1 MITIKST
8 KKKMKRAIITASS
21 IFVLSI
27 CIVIAHAQTT
37 SANQKGNEYK
47 QLVANQSLDDRFQ
60 CDGSCS
66 PNESGAVTYNV
77 VSPVGVSTV
86 EPITMAP
93 RLETLEGKT
102 IAIVGEDFMY
112 NITHPELGR
121 LIKEH
126 YPKAKVIMYDE
137 LPIAGPYPAPG
148 IIRHSTEQFRQRL
161 IDLNVDAVIAGNGG
175 CGICTPKE
183 TGSCIVA
190 EKLGIPSV
198 IVTAPGFDEEARY
211 TARNNGVPVLR
222 VAIYPGAFASHTE
235 EQLIKN
241 TREVTWPQIVE
252 ALTTPIRQEEYSNT
266 TETKGIADDVFSG
279 TLDQVYDYFTDMG
292 WSDGSPFCPPTYE
305 KVSEYLKYTDYP
317 WNETIA
323 VLPQAFRATTT
334 WHVAVNACMAG
345 CKPEYMPILIA
356 ITKAL
361 GSGDFRRTLGSTHAW
376 VPYAWLNG
384 PVARQLGMSSGQGE
398 INSQANMALS
408 RFLTLALMNLAG
420 YYVGQNRMGTF
431 GYLQPWCLVEDEEAC
446 HRVGWQTWHE
456 QEGYNINDNT
466 VTLTSAL
473 MWGNNMAP
481 STIDPERVMQLMA
494 WDISDRCQFA
504 LGSGKQFTNR
514 VVMMTEPVANLLKDG
529 YPTIEQL
536 ENALVNNSRRPAYER
551 AFANY
556 YANAGGRKDGG
567 EHSFQQY
574 LRYIISTESGDE
586 TPTPVWYDTKSET
599 MTTVPTMQKGTTAFL
614 ITGDSSRNKVQT
626 MPGGGFSTI
635 SIDLPANWDSL
646 MSAKGYP
653 ALKDFYLTSLSGGD
667 TTSSFESIGKENS
680 PEKVLQKGYYD
691 LQGIHNLQPGQ
702 GVYIRREV
710 YNNGQSK
717 SRKQVYK

>member
-1 MITIKST
+1 
-8 KKKMKRAIITASS
+8 MKRAIITASS

-37 SANQKGNEYK
+37 SANQKGNKYK
-47 QLVANQSLDDRFQ
+47 QLVSNQSLDDRFQ

-292 WSDGSPFCPPTYE
+292 WSDSSPFCPPTYE

-317 WNETIA
+317 WNKTIA

-446 HRVGWQTWHE
+446 QRVGWQTWHE
-456 QEGYNINDNT
+456 QEGYNINDNA

-514 VVMMTEPVANLLKDG
+514 VVMMTEPVANILKDG

-653 ALKDFYLTSLSGGD
+653 ALKDYYLTSLSGGD
-667 TTSSFESIGKENS
+667 ITSTFESIGKENS
-680 PEKVLQKGYYD
+680 PEKVLQKEYYD
-691 LQGIHNLQPGQ
+691 VQGIHNLQPGK